1 MANSK
6 EAKARIKINKLLE
19 ESGWRFFDTKKGQAN
34 IQLEPNVKI
43 TQKDIDAF
51 GEDFETTKNGYIDFL
66 LLDEKGFPLVILE
79 AKKGEKDPLDG
90 KEQARR
96 YAKNENARF
105 VILSNGNL
113 HYFWDLERG
122 DPEIITEFPTQESL
136 THRLDFKPDNKRLA
150 DEEVSDDYIAF
161 TQNPNFKDDLRYQDE
176 ETRIKYLWDE
186 GLRILRPYQ
195 LKSIHALQKSA
206 ESGNDRFLFEMATGT
221 GKTLISAAII
231 KLFLRTGNAKRILF
245 LVDRLELEDQAQ
257 KNFVQYLSNDFHS
270 VVYKQNRDDWKK
282 ADIVV
287 STVQSLS
294 AQDKYKKLFS
304 PTDFDLVIA
313 DESHRAIGGN
323 SRAVFEYFIGYKLG
337 LTATPKDYLKNVDP
351 QKLSAKDPR
360 AWERRQLLDTYT
372 TFGCPNGD
380 PTFRYSLLDGV
391 KDGFLINPIVS
402 DARTDITAELL
413 SEKGYAVM
421 VENEEGEESEET
433 FFQRDFERKFFS
445 EKTNRVF
452 CQTFLENALKD
463 PISGEIGKS
472 IIFCVSQKHASKVTQ
487 MLNKMASQLWPDKY
501 NSDFAVQI
509 TSNITDSQQF
519 TINFANNN
527 LNGHTKFLEN
537 YKSSKTRVC
546 VTVGMMTTGYDCQD
560 ILNLAFMRPLFSPT
574 DFIQIKGRGTRKF
587 VFEYTDEYNEKHK
600 HEKENFKLFDFF
612 ANCEYFEEK
621 FDYDEILKL
630 PVKQKGTG
638 GEGPVGVDIDEI
650 EVFNPD
656 KVKILT
662 DIDQKSKEERSNKFI
677 VAISTIGAILFGIGA
692 IMFVASNWREIPD
705 LMKVLILLGS
715 TFGAY
720 YLGYLF
726 KYDKKNL
733 PKVGISLFFLG
744 ALLFGASIFLIAQ
757 IYHINA
763 NAHSLV
769 LIWLI
774 GVLPLIYAFRSEPIA
789 ALSSLLFFIWIGLF
803 IFRGGRFNE
812 SMFLS
817 FPVIYLSAGIL
828 LFSIGG
834 LHYLEPQLAKI
845 ARIFRIAGIKI
856 AILSLFLLTF
866 KFFSGYI
873 NNWLNNARALE
884 EMSSQLMIGIV
895 LFSVLAFFGLVIN
908 LLFNPSQ
915 SKTNS
920 FESGAALG
928 LLSFTL
934 LFFFFPTES
943 SIYTVIYNL
952 LFAGLTLFLIYI
964 GYQKSDIKIVNTGV
978 FWLSVFI
985 LAKYFDFFWDLIGRS
1000 LFFIIGGLI
1009 LVLGGIAM
1017 ERKRKQIKEDFT
1029 KLNA

>member
-1 MANSK
+1 MTNSK

-19 ESGWRFFDTKKGQAN
+19 ESGWRFFDNEKEQAN

-51 GEDFETTKNGYIDFL
+51 GEDFETTKNGFIDFL

-136 THRLDFKPDNKRLA
+136 AHRLDFKPDNKRLA
-150 DEEVSDDYIAF
+150 DEKVNDDYIAF
-161 TQNPNFKDDLRYQDE
+161 TQNPNFKDDPRYQDKK
-176 ETRIKYLWDE
+176 TQTKYLWDE

-195 LKSIHALQKSA
+195 LKSIYALQKSA

-257 KNFVQYLSNDFHS
+257 KNFVQYLSNDFQT
-270 VVYKQNRDDWKK
+270 VIYKQNRDDWKK

-351 QKLSAKDPR
+351 QNLSQKDPR

-391 KDGFLINPIVS
+391 KNGYLINPIVS

-421 VENEEGEESEET
+421 VENEEGEEAEET

-509 TSNITDSQQF
+509 TSNVADSQQF

-560 ILNLAFMRPLFSPT
+560 ILNLAFMRPIFSPT

-587 VFEYTDEYNEKHK
+587 VFEYADEYNEKHK

-630 PVKQKGTG
+630 PVSKGTG
-638 GEGPVGVDIDEI
+638 GDGGGIGVDIDEF
-650 EVFNPD
+650 ETFDPD
-656 KVKILT
+656 KVKTLT
-662 DIDQKSKEERSNKFI
+662 EIPVGIEGMKVDRKLFEKAREELQDDKEVKTAVENEQWDKAVHIVREKYEDKPKLFLNLEKIRKSENLDRRLSWREFLERIFGRIDKFKDRNELLEEECEKFI
-677 VAISTIGAILFGIGA
+677 SIYKPENKYVPYIKNYLKAYVSDEKFREIINNKHFAELNVYAGFTMSEFKALNG
-692 IMFVASNWREIPD
+692 WRETVPEYVKD
-705 LMKVLILLGS
+705 YVPVNAYMK
-715 TFGAY
+715 
-720 YLGYLF
+720 
-726 KYDKKNL
+726 
-733 PKVGISLFFLG
+733 
-744 ALLFGASIFLIAQ
+744 
-757 IYHINA
+757 
-763 NAHSLV
+763 
-769 LIWLI
+769 
-774 GVLPLIYAFRSEPIA
+774 
-789 ALSSLLFFIWIGLF
+789 
-803 IFRGGRFNE
+803 
-812 SMFLS
+812 
-817 FPVIYLSAGIL
+817 
-828 LFSIGG
+828 
-834 LHYLEPQLAKI
+834 
-845 ARIFRIAGIKI
+845 
-856 AILSLFLLTF
+856 
-866 KFFSGYI
+866 
-873 NNWLNNARALE
+873 
-884 EMSSQLMIGIV
+884 
-895 LFSVLAFFGLVIN
+895 
-908 LLFNPSQ
+908 
-915 SKTNS
+915 
-920 FESGAALG
+920 
-928 LLSFTL
+928 
-934 LFFFFPTES
+934 
-943 SIYTVIYNL
+943 
-952 LFAGLTLFLIYI
+952 
-964 GYQKSDIKIVNTGV
+964 
-978 FWLSVFI
+978 
-985 LAKYFDFFWDLIGRS
+985 
-1000 LFFIIGGLI
+1000 
-1009 LVLGGIAM
+1009 
-1017 ERKRKQIKEDFT
+1017 
-1029 KLNA
+1029 